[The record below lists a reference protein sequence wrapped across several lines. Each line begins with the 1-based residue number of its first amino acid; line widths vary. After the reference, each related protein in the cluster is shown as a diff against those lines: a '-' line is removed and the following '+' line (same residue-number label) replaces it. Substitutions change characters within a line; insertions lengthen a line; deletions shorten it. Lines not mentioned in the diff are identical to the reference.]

1 MSSKIKDARIAIG
14 MSRAEMHRVFEI
26 PIRTLEDWDSGKRNP
41 PVWAEKL
48 ILEKLERMS
57 EQTKSESQ
65 PSVICRLK
73 SLSEELQQSHTKT
86 QNKSHD
92 NYSR

>member
-1 MSSKIKDARIAIG
+1 MSSKIKDARMDLG

-48 ILEKLERMS
+48 ILEKLERMKE
-57 EQTKSESQ
+57 EQETK
-65 PSVICRLK
+65 
-73 SLSEELQQSHTKT
+73 
-86 QNKSHD
+86 
-92 NYSR
+92 